1 MTRWFLLT
9 GLTKLSPVRCYFIKC
24 LGNPCESKLAEAY
37 NPTFYVHSI
46 GYEPILIIPDGCSS
60 NSSTRRR
67 SGESTTN
74 ILSRQLSSSTRI
86 WVHNRHPL
94 KSTLFFKKIWVHYKP
109 PLNPLLLSRRLES
122 TTNILSRPLS
132 PSLLF
137 SLLLLVY
144 REQHNCM
151 PRASF
156 KRKLKVLRRGDWS
169 MRLTRWSLSYEL
181 YLQSPQRRRTLR
193 NFHMLVCTSTR
204 NEKGKQKK
212 KSSEW
217 ETERAIQPEIRR
229 RRGGRAWEQ
238 AK

>member
-109 PLNPLLLSRRLES
+109 PLNATLFCFQEDLSPLQISSQGHSLLLSSSLFFFLYTES
-122 TTNILSRPLS
+122 NITACHEQASKENWKSWEGETEAWDWPVDPYHMSCICS
-132 PSLLF
+132 PRKDVVLF
-137 SLLLLVY
+137 VISICSSAHQQGM
-144 REQHNCM
+144 RK
-151 PRASF
+151 AS
-156 KRKLKVLRRGDWS
+156 KRKKAASERQREPYNLR
-169 MRLTRWSLSYEL
+169 
-181 YLQSPQRRRTLR
+181 
-193 NFHMLVCTSTR
+193 
-204 NEKGKQKK
+204 
-212 KSSEW
+212 
-217 ETERAIQPEIRR
+217 
-229 RRGGRAWEQ
+229 
-238 AK
+238 

>member
-9 GLTKLSPVRCYFIKC
+9 GLPKLSPVRCYFIKC

-60 NSSTRRR
+60 NSSKRRRR
-67 SGESTTN
+67 SDESTTN

-94 KSTLFFKKIWVHYKP
+94 KPTLFFKKIWAHYKP
-109 PLNPLLLSRRLES
+109 PLKATLFCFQEDLSPLQISSQGHTLLLSS
-122 TTNILSRPLS
+122 
-132 PSLLF
+132 
-137 SLLLLVY
+137 SLLLLLY

-151 PRASF
+151 QRASF
-156 KRKLKVLRRGDWS
+156 KRKLKVLRRGEWS
-169 MRLTRWSLSYEL
+169 KRLTRWSLSYEL

-204 NEKGKQKK
+204 NEKGKQKQ
-212 KSSEW
+212 KSS
-217 ETERAIQPEIRR
+217 
-229 RRGGRAWEQ
+229 
-238 AK
+238 